1 MPGILSYFNNLT
13 LTEDQRKAALQIEQ
27 FLIGPGDVFLLKGY
41 AGTGKTTMLEGVC
54 QFIARET
61 QRPMRL
67 MAPTGRAAKVLADKN
82 AQDATTIHKGIY
94 NFKVLET
101 STETEEDGE
110 QTFKFIYKIA
120 SDANVYRH
128 VFIVDEASMVSD
140 AQAESEFFRF
150 GTGRVLHDLLTYA
163 KAGQVGADTKLIFVG
178 DPAQLPPFG
187 MMQSPALEEAY
198 IQEKFRL
205 RVQSVE
211 LQQSI
216 RQGTDSGALAVAT
229 SLRQALGTG
238 FMNQFMIDDNGN
250 DLRVLPFDSFQPE
263 YDQANPNKIVI
274 TYQNKTAKDLNLRIR
289 KQRWSAGSATLM
301 PGDMIIV
308 GMNNYQH
315 NVRNGT
321 FGMISWVGEAEK
333 RTIHLR
339 HKVRGLVPVIL
350 TWRVAEVQFRND
362 EGSLRTERGRV
373 LENFLLSDE
382 SRLQSDEFRAL
393 YVDFIIR
400 HPKLKKGTPEFSNAL
415 KIDPYFNALMLKY
428 GYAVTCHK
436 AQGGEWK
443 DVFTFWDHDTR
454 DNANPYTDQQTDRGL
469 TNSAFFRWAYTAVT
483 RSKVRL
489 LAINPPRF
497 TPFTKMGWVDTHL
510 ANQFLASQGIT
521 AEQLIWGNEQ
531 QVLMERLQLAHRERF
546 VQYKVASL
554 AHLLAPE
561 VITID
566 SVRSSSYQESLC
578 FHRNGESTWVNF
590 WYNGKGQFTRYQKSH
605 GSDTLFSSIDSVL
618 RQPLLV
624 TFEENSSTASKPG
637 ADLTTDGSKPF
648 VDLLRQLLVRRCAD
662 ESIQLQSA
670 TSLQYCERCQLGRGS
685 EQAVIDFIYDG
696 QGFFTEAR
704 PLAKQ
709 SNSTKLLTD
718 LQRIIQNFHS

>member
-1 MPGILSYFNNLT
+1 MPGILSYFTTLNLT
-13 LTEDQRKAALQIEQ
+13 DDQRKAALHIEQ
-27 FLIGPGDVFLLKGY
+27 FISGSGDVFLLKGY
-41 AGTGKTTMLEGVC
+41 AGTGKTTMIEGVC
-54 QFIARET
+54 QFITHET
-61 QRPMRL
+61 QRPIRL

-101 STETEEDGE
+101 STETDEEGE

-120 SDANVYRH
+120 SDADIYRH
-128 VFIVDEASMVSD
+128 VFIIDEASMVSD

-150 GTGRVLHDLLTYA
+150 GTGRVLRDLLTYA

-187 MMQSPALEEAY
+187 MTQSPALEEAY
-198 IQEKFRL
+198 LREKFQL

-211 LQQSI
+211 LRQSV
-216 RQGTDSGALAVAT
+216 RQSVDSGALALAT
-229 SLRQALGTG
+229 SLRKALSTG
-238 FMNQFMIDDNGN
+238 FMNQFMIDDNGT
-250 DLRVLPFDSFQPE
+250 DLRVLPFDSFQSE
-263 YDQANPNKIVI
+263 YERANPNKIVI

-289 KQRWSAGSATLM
+289 QQRWNAEPATLM

-350 TWRVAEVQFRND
+350 TWRIAEVQFRND

-382 SRLQSDEFRAL
+382 SRLQSHEFRAL

-400 HPKLKKGTPEFSNAL
+400 HPKLKKGTSEFSDAL
-415 KIDPYFNALMLKY
+415 KVDPYFNSLMLKY

-454 DNANPYTDQQTDRGL
+454 DNANPYTDEQTDRGL
-469 TNSAFFRWAYTAVT
+469 TNSSFFRWAYTAVT
-483 RSKVRL
+483 RSKARL

-497 TPFTKMGWVDTHL
+497 SPFSKMGWINNQLT
-510 ANQFLASQGIT
+510 NQFLASQGVT
-521 AEQLIWGNEQ
+521 TKQLIWGSEQ
-531 QVLMERLQLAHRERF
+531 QALIERLQIAHRERF
-546 VQYKVASL
+546 VQQKIAGL
-554 AHLLAPE
+554 AYIFGTE
-561 VITID
+561 GITID
-566 SVRSSSYQESLC
+566 SIKSSSYLESIC
-578 FHRNGESTWVNF
+578 FRRGGEITWINF
-590 WYNGKGQFTRYQKSH
+590 WYNSKGQFTRYKQSD
-605 GSDTLFSSIDSVL
+605 GSDVLFGSIDGVL
-618 RQPLLV
+618 QQPIVV
-624 TFEENSSTASKPG
+624 TFEEDVSTVTRPEV
-637 ADLTTDGSKPF
+637 DLTTDGSKPF
-648 VDLLRQLLVRRCAD
+648 VDLLRQQLMHRCAD
-662 ESIQLQSA
+662 ESIQLQSVN
-670 TSLQYCERCQLGRGS
+670 SLHYCERCQFERGS
-685 EQAVIDFIYDG
+685 EQAIVDFTYDG

-704 PLAKQ
+704 PLAKH
-709 SNSTKLLTD
+709 SNSAKLLTD
-718 LQRIIQNFHS
+718 LQRIIQNLRS